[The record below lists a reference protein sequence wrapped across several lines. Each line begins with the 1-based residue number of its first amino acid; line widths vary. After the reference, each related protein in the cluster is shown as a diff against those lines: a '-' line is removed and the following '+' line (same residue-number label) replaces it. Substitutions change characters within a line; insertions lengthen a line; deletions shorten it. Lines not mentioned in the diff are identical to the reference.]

1 MHRKRTA
8 ILSHILLVV
17 LCILIRLPGEKEVQ
31 QPYAMYCAIA
41 VMECLYLIRI
51 TRHREQLRAASDL
64 MVLLWGFLILANCAV
79 YAIFWQ
85 QNLKRFPVNV
95 AYAHSAVY
103 NIWSLIWAVLIF
115 SETINRG
122 NVIGTFLII
131 AGILLIRGE

>member
-1 MHRKRTA
+1 MA
-8 ILSHILLVV
+8 IWKNADTGSSGRMNCNDPGKPASKTYILLH
-17 LCILIRLPGEKEVQ
+17 LNIMIFSFTGIFSKF
-31 QPYAMYCAIA
+31 
-41 VMECLYLIRI
+41 
-51 TRHREQLRAASDL
+51 AADSISARGL
-64 MVLLWGFLILANCAV
+64 LSPWSLLWGFLILANCAV

-122 NVIGTFLII
+122 NIIGTILII

>member
-1 MHRKRTA
+1 MA
-8 ILSHILLVV
+8 IWKNADTGSSEKMSCNDPGKPASKTYFLLFSKFAADSISARGLLS
-17 LCILIRLPGEKEVQ
+17 PW
-31 QPYAMYCAIA
+31 
-41 VMECLYLIRI
+41 
-51 TRHREQLRAASDL
+51 S
-64 MVLLWGFLILANCAV
+64 LLWGFLILANCAV

-122 NVIGTFLII
+122 NIIGTFLII

>member
-1 MHRKRTA
+1 MTGKKKIGIGTIIALQIIVMIYTLSGVMAKFAAAYDFLSFRF
-8 ILSHILLVV
+8 ILFYGLEILL
-17 LCILIRLPGEKEVQ
+17 LGI
-31 QPYAMYCAIA
+31 
-41 VMECLYLIRI
+41 
-51 TRHREQLRAASDL
+51 
-64 MVLLWGFLILANCAV
+64 

-122 NVIGTFLII
+122 NIIGTFLII